1 MKTPIVASSLVLCL
15 LRCNAQTNASE
26 SVELLGFG
34 IFKKITTL
42 DSDVYL
48 GPGVGTLSLAGR
60 GVSRASDKRHAVP
73 ATLVEFTTKVP
84 AQIGTSFGFR
94 VAYHGRNA
102 GALVHCTA
110 KCLHPELTD
119 PASGRS
125 SEVEQFDASSV
136 SGREEYVGYTL
147 DKAWKL
153 VPGEWKMQLWVGSKL
168 IVEKTFTL
176 YAPSA

>member
-1 MKTPIVASSLVLCL
+1 MKTLIASSLFLCL

-34 IFKKITTL
+34 IFKKTSSL
-42 DSDVYL
+42 DSD
-48 GPGVGTLSLAGR
+48 TRSGR
-60 GVSRASDKRHAVP
+60 RHVAEAVF
-73 ATLVEFTTKVP
+73 VEFTTKVP

-94 VAYHGRNA
+94 VGYHGRTA

-110 KCLHPELTD
+110 KCLHPKLTD
-119 PASGRS
+119 STSGRS
-125 SEVEQFDASSV
+125 SEVEQFDASSL
-136 SGREEYVGYTL
+136 SGREEYIGYTL
-147 DKAWKL
+147 NKSWEL
-153 VPGEWKMQLWVGSKL
+153 VPGEWKIQLWVGPKL